1 MRRISKTLA
10 ANVVSAMVAVG
21 VLVASAVT
29 SMSEGPAVSD
39 INAKLSLFGGSV
51 NDSTSDS
58 LGGLAGSFTMPL
70 AHTLGLQLDA
80 GYARIGDG
88 NFGSGGAHL
97 FWRDPTVGLF
107 GVYAGYAH
115 LDLSGTD
122 VGFGRTGLEAQY
134 FTRSL
139 TLDLAGG
146 VKFGDIEQGYGRARL
161 QFYPTDNLM
170 LRGGWLYEGANFG
183 TLGIEYQFASSRD
196 TGVALFAD
204 TNLGNSDSY
213 SVVAGVRVM
222 FGQDMTLKDRHRRQ
236 DPESYTAVDMQSGQK
251 AATQGGSCPSFQ
263 PASKLCT
270 TASAAPRYLP
280 KIGFAPPRAVS
291 LATTCGSNIRICQCD
306 HAGYTPSNPGPA
318 ACGCA
323 AAFNACA

>member
-10 ANVVSAMVAVG
+10 ACAASAMIAVG
-21 VLVASAVT
+21 VLAASAVT

-39 INAKLSLFGGSV
+39 ANAKLSLFGGAVSD
-51 NDSTSDS
+51 NQSDS

-80 GYARIGDG
+80 GYARVGDG

-97 FWRDPTVGLF
+97 FWRDPTIGLF
-107 GVYAGYAH
+107 GIYAGYAQ
-115 LDLSGTD
+115 LDLSGTN

-146 VKFGDIEQGYGRARL
+146 VKFGDIDQGYGRARL

-183 TLGIEYQFASSRD
+183 TLGIEYQFASSKD

-204 TNLGNSDSY
+204 TNLGNNDSY

-236 DPESYTAVDMQSGQK
+236 DPESYTTFDMQAGQK
-251 AATQGGSCPSFQ
+251 AATKGGGGGNCPFQ
-263 PASKLCT
+263 PSSNLCGFASV
-270 TASAAPRYLP
+270 APKYLP
-280 KIGFAPPRAVS
+280 KIGYVPPNAVS
-291 LATTCGSNIRICQCD
+291 QVQCGGRLCQCIQ
-306 HAGYTPSNPGPA
+306 AYYTPSEPGPA

-323 AAFNACA
+323 AAFNTCP

>member
-39 INAKLSLFGGSV
+39 INAKLSLFGGAV
-51 NDSTSDS
+51 NDTTSDG
-58 LGGLAGSFTMPL
+58 LGGLAGSVTMPL

-80 GYARIGDG
+80 GYARVGDG

-97 FWRDPTVGLF
+97 FWRDPTIGLF
-107 GVYAGYAH
+107 GIYAGYSH

-170 LRGGWLYEGANFG
+170 LRGGWLYEGGNFG
-183 TLGIEYQFASSRD
+183 TLGIEYQFASGGG

-236 DPESYTAVDMQSGQK
+236 DPESYTAVDMQSAQK
-251 AATQGGSCPSFQ
+251 AATQGSCPSFQ
-263 PASKLCT
+263 PASKLCSS
-270 TASAAPRYLP
+270 ASAAPRYLP
-280 KIGFAPPRAVS
+280 KIGFALPRAVT
-291 LATTCGSNIRICQCD
+291 LASPCGSNVRICQCQQ
-306 HAGYTPSNPGPA
+306 AGYSPSNPGPA

-323 AAFNACA
+323 AAYAACA